1 MFAIKPSNMLEK
13 HCSTSMN
20 RIMGNVLFILLKVLA
35 GFPIGSSAKDSLPA
49 LLIRKLQWCHARP
62 AGSGNNFRAGSQCSE
77 TSASDASPTI
87 KTAKGCN
94 PSCGHMT
101 LR

>member
-1 MFAIKPSNMLEK
+1 MFAIRPSNVLEK
-13 HCSTSMN
+13 HHSAIMN
-20 RIMGNVLFILLKVLA
+20 RERGNVLFILLKVQA
-35 GFPIGSSAKDSLPA
+35 GFPISFSAKDSLPA
-49 LLIRKLQWCHARP
+49 LLIRKLQWGLARP